1 MDAVLRSV
9 DEVSSLG
16 EGFEP
21 LTAMIELEGVLAL
34 DEAEW
39 SLVDP
44 DGVLLLPST
53 CDVSS
58 TGGVGVGLASLS
70 SITHAEA
77 ENN

>member
-21 LTAMIELEGVLAL
+21 LTAVIELEGVLAL

-53 CDVSS
+53 RDVSS
-58 TGGVGVGLASLS
+58 TGGVGLASLS